1 VPILC
6 RVKFRACLAYIVYVS
21 IPCNV
26 GVRVHS
32 GPTYL
37 CACRVHSGRTCLFYV
52 RAESIP
58 CHVRAVYISG
68 PNCLFAACFE
78 VFCVPP
84 ATKKLGGG
92 VGEVT
97 LCCM

>member
-6 RVKFRACLAYIVYVS
+6 RVKFRACLAYILYVS

-37 CACRVHSGRTCLFYV
+37 FYV
-52 RAESIP
+52 PCPFRPYLFIVRAVSFT

-68 PNCLFAACFE
+68 PNCLFAAFFLKFF
-78 VFCVPP
+78 VSLLPP
-84 ATKKLGGG
+84 KNL
-92 VGEVT
+92 GEV
-97 LCCM
+97 